1 MPLEGDREHTLQ
13 QLSDMFRGISTQR
26 LRIVCEANDWN
37 LNTCIDQLV
46 ETETD
51 EINNSTASCSS
62 RPLTT
67 SGAIPKI
74 SPPLNK
80 VQRSCNSIN
89 NSYANSNNRTLDDE
103 TSKEL
108 KIGDQIN
115 SGYRIMIIMR
125 GAPGSGKTYLAHL
138 LMQKY
143 MPQVPEKDIRDF
155 VLSSDDYFYDSAGRY
170 KYSIDRLAEAH
181 DHNQRRARE
190 KAEDG
195 WSPIIVD
202 NTNMKLWEMLPYVQ
216 IAVKNGYLVELLEPK
231 TAWHKSS
238 RKLAMLNRHEV
249 PRETIE
255 RMLDKYEKGNTSDL
269 LKMLKDT
276 KYTVPLPQ
284 LRSYPPVIVAPQYE
298 IETEEKFQIFNSEY
312 VENSNDNV
320 LPTKTISPWNKSRSI
335 ENSNDS
341 TTLMLEDT
349 EWKPYKDPSEPK
361 EQRNRGSRAYPSS
374 SSTILFPQ
382 KTGEQRTFSEAW
394 KPSEKNAKGF
404 WSSNESSTK
413 GKEEHANVKA
423 GSDKTLLDIIKE
435 NFNVPVAMNDD
446 ESLEEGKA
454 ATVLSTDRHSVG
466 CPNENSAF
474 VALRQIYPKE
484 DVSSLWDLFLKC
496 SGNADWVANLLLKE
510 DEMIRVN
517 SDEENVD
524 YVNDDDFICLCK
536 NSNEM
541 LRDSSKNTSTPLQDK
556 NVMSNENL
564 PKRQRKRSRWSRS
577 KQHNTSSFRE
587 LEEFIQKSFVLES
600 EHYTEQQTL
609 QIYDNEMDREF
620 QESSIK
626 ANSNFHD
633 VETQTDIQSII
644 ENSDDDDESDEK
656 EKSDNKEMLEITL
669 GEKLIQQLIEYFRHE
684 TSSLLNQTRTKL
696 PVNMNVFMSRSLAKR
711 LYMLC
716 MESVHHYI
724 EEERQK
730 IIREDEEFARLLKS
744 PKYAECKESPAN
756 VRELLDM
763 EMALMI
769 FNQDREDI
777 LHQEKEGDKPKDLAT
792 HLTQMKLCETFPDIP
807 RDTLLDILSAN
818 GNNYNKT
825 VSILQSTMNIGS
837 KSDRQSLH
845 TVNQKQERLMQ
856 CARRKKEL
864 LNQEVQTN
872 LQKQQQIDSKELFDI
887 KDDNIKETVL
897 RKFEETRNLA
907 DHHRQLK
914 NECYKKAQE
923 AIIRGQGAVAPY
935 YSQIT
940 ELHKKKIDMYN
951 QVAANCIMEVH
962 KYNQNNQD
970 LLDLHYLYV
979 AEALECLDIFLD
991 RHITELRSSSD
1002 SYKNVFIIT
1011 GRGLHSAGGVSTIK
1025 SKVKAR
1031 LQERNLKWHNENAG
1045 LLKVKIF
1052 PASRHSKNF

>member
-1 MPLEGDREHTLQ
+1 MPLEGDDREHTLQ
-13 QLSDMFRGISTQR
+13 QLSDMFRGVSMQR
-26 LRIVCEANDWN
+26 LRIVCEANNWN

-51 EINNSTASCSS
+51 EMSESTASSSS

-67 SGAIPKI
+67 SGAIPKV
-74 SPPLNK
+74 SPPLCK
-80 VQRSCNSIN
+80 FQQSCNNIN
-89 NSYANSNNRTLDDE
+89 NCYAKSNNRALNDE

-108 KIGDQIN
+108 KIGEQIK
-115 SGYRIMIIMR
+115 SGYRIMVIMR

-138 LMQKY
+138 MMQKY
-143 MPQVPEKDIRDF
+143 MPQVPEEDIRHF
-155 VLSSDDYFYDSAGRY
+155 ILSSDDYFYDAAGRY
-170 KYSIDRLAEAH
+170 KYSTDRLAEAH
-181 DHNQRRARE
+181 DYNQKRVFE
-190 KAEDG
+190 KAETG

-216 IAVKNGYLVELLEPK
+216 AAVKHGYLVELLEPK
-231 TAWHKSS
+231 TTWHKSA
-238 RKLAMLNRHEV
+238 RKLAMLNRHGV

-284 LRSYPPVIVAPQYE
+284 LRSYPPVIVAPQCE
-298 IETEEKFQIFNSEY
+298 IETEEKFQIFNRIHG
-312 VENSNDNV
+312 ENSINKA
-320 LPTKTISPWNKSRSI
+320 LPTTNTSAWNSTTSR

-341 TTLMLEDT
+341 TTLMLEDS
-349 EWKPYKDPSEPK
+349 EWKPYENSTEPK
-361 EQRNRGSRAYPSS
+361 EQRSRGSRAHIT
-374 SSTILFPQ
+374 STSPFPQ
-382 KTGEQRTFSEAW
+382 QTEKQTTFTNAW
-394 KPSEKNAKGF
+394 KPYENDSKGF
-404 WSSNESSTK
+404 WSPNESPTK
-413 GKEEHANVKA
+413 GKEEHANVKT

-435 NFNVPVAMNDD
+435 NFNAPIEVNDVNSF
-446 ESLEEGKA
+446 EQGKA
-454 ATVLSTDRHSVG
+454 ATSLSIDRHSIG

-474 VALRQIYPKE
+474 VALRQIYPKKNI
-484 DVSSLWDLFLKC
+484 SNLWDLFLKC
-496 SGNADWVANLLLKE
+496 SGDADWVANLLLKE
-510 DEMIRVN
+510 DEMIRAHAD
-517 SDEENVD
+517 DENID

-536 NSNEM
+536 DSNQSL
-541 LRDSSKNTSTPLQDK
+541 LRDNSKETSTPLQDE
-556 NVMSNENL
+556 NVMSNGNSS
-564 PKRQRKRSRWSRS
+564 KRQRQRSRWSRS
-577 KQHNTSSFRE
+577 KQRNSSSFRE
-587 LEEFIQKSFVLES
+587 LEEFIQKSFVLGS
-600 EHYTEQQTL
+600 EHYTEEQLL
-609 QIYDNEMDREF
+609 QIYDNEMDREYRD
-620 QESSIK
+620 SPTK
-626 ANSNFHD
+626 VDSNFHD
-633 VETQTDIQSII
+633 AETQTDIQSII
-644 ENSDDDDESDEK
+644 ENSDDGDDSDEK
-656 EKSDNKEMLEITL
+656 ERSDNEEMLEITL

-684 TSSLLNQTRTKL
+684 SSSLLNQTRTKL
-696 PVNMNVFMSRSLAKR
+696 PLNMNVFMSRSLAKR

-716 MESVHHYI
+716 MESVHHHI

-730 IIREDEEFARLLKS
+730 IIREDEDFARLLKS

-769 FNQDREDI
+769 YNQDREDT
-777 LHQEKEGDKPKDLAT
+777 LHQEKEIDKPKDLAT

-807 RDTLLDILSAN
+807 RDTLLDILAAN

-825 VSILQSTMNIGS
+825 VSILQSTMNTGNEC
-837 KSDRQSLH
+837 DRQSLH
-845 TVNQKQERLMQ
+845 TMDQKQERLMQ
-856 CARRKKEL
+856 CARREKEL
-864 LNQEVQTN
+864 LNREAQIN
-872 LQKQQQIDSKELFDI
+872 LQKPEQIDTKDPFDI
-887 KDDNIKETVL
+887 KDDNIKEMVL

-923 AIIRGQGAVAPY
+923 AIVRGQGAVAPY
-935 YSQIT
+935 YSQIA

-1002 SYKNVFIIT
+1002 SSKNVFIIT